1 MWKGKVACVLAVIA
15 LCGAMTA
22 GAADYTILEK
32 AEKVETTVYGAPQ
45 SGSLNTRID
54 ALDRTLNGQELLTGS
69 IQNQTDA
76 LYTDVYGNSGSDLSL
91 LAAVNMMQWQY
102 SGKITDAPLLD
113 RVAALEEGI
122 NGKAATGS
130 LIGRVRSLR
139 TAMLGNTAFT
149 SQDVVIPAGT
159 IVTMKN
165 LDPLDS
171 ETLQKGDIVRFS
183 VAEVVMVGNV
193 IAIPRGMEA
202 DGTATTVRKAG
213 RFGRD
218 GKIEITYSTVR
229 AADGTPV
236 PLTVGEKT
244 KEQYKRT
251 AGAVGASAA
260 GAIILG
266 PVGLVGGL
274 FVKGNDVNIPAGT
287 TMYAEVKMATEVIG
301 FIEKQQPVSTMA
313 SANMAASGVAVPA
326 SEQVVA
332 AATTTATV
340 TPDTG
345 DGGNVTIPE
354 QDKTEHVTPVSLDTT
369 GVPAHDDVQAT
380 VTITPANNN

>member
-183 VAEVVMVGNV
+183 VAEDVMVGNV

-326 SEQVVA
+326 SEPVVA
-332 AATTTATV
+332 AATTNATV

>member
-91 LAAVNMMQWQY
+91 LAAVNMMQWQS

-183 VAEVVMVGNV
+183 VAEDVMVGNV

-326 SEQVVA
+326 SEPVVA

-345 DGGNVTIPE
+345 DGGNITIPE

>member
-313 SANMAASGVAVPA
+313 SANMAAA
-326 SEQVVA
+326 
-332 AATTTATV
+332 
-340 TPDTG
+340 
-345 DGGNVTIPE
+345 
-354 QDKTEHVTPVSLDTT
+354 
-369 GVPAHDDVQAT
+369 
-380 VTITPANNN
+380 